1 MMTMKDWDKE
11 RISQYFD
18 TADLWNLV
26 NDSTQTEEAKPQ
38 IQNIILPETKLQWKR
53 KVERTRRILPILRK
67 RIKQ

>member
-38 IQNIILPETKLQWKR
+38 IQNIILPETKLR
-53 KVERTRRILPILRK
+53 PIAARVSCASVCG
-67 RIKQ
+67 

>member
-1 MMTMKDWDKE
+1 MKDWDKE

-18 TADLWNLV
+18 TTDLWNLV

-38 IQNIILPETKLQWKR
+38 IQKIILPETKLKWKR

-67 RIKQ
+67 RIKR